1 MEDEEINRLIL
12 SNILEKEYDVLTATN
27 GQEALEIARK
37 EHNRLSLILLDLLMP
52 VMDGYTFL
60 EEVKKEPGIK
70 GIPVIVLTSERE
82 AEVQSLNMGAADFI
96 AKPYDAPE
104 IILARIARVIQLYED
119 KSIITATQY
128 DALTG
133 LYNKEFFLE
142 YVTLFDQYYPD
153 DEKEIMVINMN
164 RFHVI
169 NAMEGREYGDKV
181 LAAIGKSI
189 KEYVTESMGVAC
201 RYNADLFYVYGKNE
215 GHEEKLMQAICDA
228 LKPLLEDADERIR
241 IGVYSGMDIGV
252 DLSRSLDHAM
262 LVCNGISDKYHRKI
276 VYYNAQIQEKEHLEE
291 KLMHDLDRALSEKQF
306 KVFYQPKYA
315 VQGDKPTLSSAE
327 ALVRWVHPE
336 LGMISPGKFI
346 PLFEQNGMIGKVD
359 RFVWKEAAR
368 QIADWRKRFGVT
380 IPLSV
385 NVSRVDVLNAELA
398 GELRTI
404 VDEAGVDAKNYYLE
418 LTESAYVDDQS
429 HIVTMAQKLRE
440 AGFSIE
446 MDDFGT
452 GYSSL
457 NMLTSLPFDVLK
469 LDMVFVRNIH
479 NDSKTYRLVEFIMDV
494 ARFLGVK
501 VIAEG
506 VEYLEQYEILKKL
519 GCDVIQGYY
528 FSKPVCAEEFERFIK
543 E

>member
-1 MEDEEINRLIL
+1 M
-12 SNILEKEYDVLTATN
+12 
-27 GQEALEIARK
+27 
-37 EHNRLSLILLDLLMP
+37 
-52 VMDGYTFL
+52 
-60 EEVKKEPGIK
+60 
-70 GIPVIVLTSERE
+70 IVLTSERE
-82 AEVQSLNMGAADFI
+82 AEVQSLNMGAADFS

-142 YVTLFDQYYPD
+142 YATLFDQYYPE
-153 DEKEIMVINMN
+153 DEKEIMVINVN
-164 RFHVI
+164 RFHMI

-181 LAAIGKSI
+181 LATIGKSI

-201 RYNADLFYVYGKNE
+201 RYNADLFCVYGKNE

-336 LGMISPGKFI
+336 LGVISPGKFI

-368 QIADWRKRFGVT
+368 QIADWR
-380 IPLSV
+380 
-385 NVSRVDVLNAELA
+385 DH
-398 GELRTI
+398 
-404 VDEAGVDAKNYYLE
+404 
-418 LTESAYVDDQS
+418 SA
-429 HIVTMAQKLRE
+429 
-440 AGFSIE
+440 
-446 MDDFGT
+446 
-452 GYSSL
+452 
-457 NMLTSLPFDVLK
+457 
-469 LDMVFVRNIH
+469 VR
-479 NDSKTYRLVEFIMDV
+479 
-494 ARFLGVK
+494 
-501 VIAEG
+501 
-506 VEYLEQYEILKKL
+506 
-519 GCDVIQGYY
+519 
-528 FSKPVCAEEFERFIK
+528 ERFQSGRA

>member
-27 GQEALEIARK
+27 GQEALEIARR
-37 EHNRLSLILLDLLMP
+37 EYNRLSLILLDLLMP

-119 KSIITATQY
+119 KNIITATQY

-133 LYNKEFFLE
+133 LYNKEFFLK
-142 YVTLFDQYYPD
+142 YATLFDQYYPD
-153 DEKEIMVINMN
+153 DEKEIMVINVN

-181 LAAIGKSI
+181 LATIGKSI
-189 KEYVTESMGVAC
+189 KEHVTESMGVAC

-252 DLSRSLDHAM
+252 DLARSLDHAM

-327 ALVRWVHPE
+327 ALVRWMHPE

-385 NVSRVDVLNAELA
+385 NVSRVDVLNEELA

-479 NDSKTYRLVEFIMDV
+479 NDSKAYRLVEFVMDV